1 MVLGSLVKDQS
12 RLILVPPFVPPRV
25 GWIIIPSLYLI
36 TVFPNAYTNIKG
48 ILHMYEY
55 CSAG

>member
-12 RLILVPPFVPPRV
+12 RLILVPSLIPPRV
-25 GWIIIPSLYLI
+25 GWMIIPSLYLMM
-36 TVFPNAYTNIKG
+36 VLPNEYTNING